1 MTKNEQSW
9 TLTETLNFLAQD
21 LGNLKIE
28 GMTCAPITG
37 TPILVV
43 SEPKVEIVAPWEV
56 K

>member
-1 MTKNEQSW
+1 MTKNEKSW

-28 GMTCAPITG
+28 GMSCQPVTG

-43 SEPKVEIVAPWEV
+43 SEPKTETAAPWEV